1 MAIPGTTTI
10 QAYIAP
16 NDERSTGFT
25 HTEEWNRGGYRS
37 VATEQDLATLLTTKR
52 ASKGMLVNVLAT
64 NTIKRLEPKQG
75 FTYEDDNIAEN
86 WEFKTLSLGAD
97 VSALATKAE
106 LGDKLD
112 TTQFESEKATLL
124 YLIESEKANFA
135 TKDELAN
142 KVDKSDLTQID
153 LTQIKA
159 LLKAEIL
166 AELQQQAQQAPGA
179 ESGVS

>member
-97 VSALATKAE
+97 VSTLATKAE

-112 TTQFESEKATLL
+112 TTQFESEKAT
-124 YLIESEKANFA
+124 FA

-153 LTQIKA
+153 LTQIKE
-159 LLKAEIL
+159 LLKAEII
-166 AELQQQAQQAPGA
+166 AELQQQQAQQAPGA

>member
-1 MAIPGTTTI
+1 MAMPGTTTI

-16 NDERSTGFT
+16 NDERSTSFT

-97 VSALATKAE
+97 VSTLATKAE

-112 TTQFESEKATLL
+112 TTQFESEKAT
-124 YLIESEKANFA
+124 FA

-153 LTQIKA
+153 LTQIKE
-159 LLKAEIL
+159 LLKAEII
-166 AELQQQAQQAPGA
+166 AELQQQQAQQARGA

>member
-16 NDERSTGFT
+16 NDERSTSFT

-75 FTYEDDNIAEN
+75 FTYEDDNISEN

-97 VSALATKAE
+97 VSTLATKAE

-112 TTQFESEKATLL
+112 TTQF
-124 YLIESEKANFA
+124 ESEKANFA

-159 LLKAEIL
+159 LLKAEII
-166 AELQQQAQQAPGA
+166 AELQQQAQQTPGA

>member
-16 NDERSTGFT
+16 NDERSTSFT

-37 VATEQDLATLLTTKR
+37 VATEEELATLLTTKR

-97 VSALATKAE
+97 VSTLATKAE

-112 TTQFESEKATLL
+112 TTQFESEKA
-124 YLIESEKANFA
+124 NFA

-142 KVDKSDLTQID
+142 KLDKSDLTQID

-166 AELQQQAQQAPGA
+166 AELQQQAQQTPGA

>member
-16 NDERSTGFT
+16 NDERSTSFT

-97 VSALATKAE
+97 TSTLATKAE
-106 LGDKLD
+106 LDDKLD
-112 TTQFESEKATLL
+112 TTQFENEKET
-124 YLIESEKANFA
+124 FA

-142 KVDKSDLTQID
+142 KLDKSDLTRID

-159 LLKAEIL
+159 LLKAEII
-166 AELQQQAQQAPGA
+166 AELQQQAQQAQQAPGD

>member
-37 VATEQDLATLLTTKR
+37 VATEQELATLLTTKR

-75 FTYEDDNIAEN
+75 FTYEDDNISEN

-97 VSALATKAE
+97 VST
-106 LGDKLD
+106 
-112 TTQFESEKATLL
+112 
-124 YLIESEKANFA
+124 FA

-142 KVDKSDLTQID
+142 KLDKSDLTQID

-166 AELQQQAQQAPGA
+166 AELQQQQAQQAPGA

>member
-16 NDERSTGFT
+16 NDERSTSFT

-37 VATEQDLATLLTTKR
+37 VATEEELATLLTTKR

-97 VSALATKAE
+97 VSTLATKAE

-112 TTQFESEKATLL
+112 TTQFESEKET
-124 YLIESEKANFA
+124 FA

-142 KVDKSDLTQID
+142 KVDKSDLTRLD

-159 LLKAEIL
+159 LLKAEIIE
-166 AELQQQAQQAPGA
+166 ELQQQQQQQQQAQQAPGA

>member
-16 NDERSTGFT
+16 NDERSTSFT

-37 VATEQDLATLLTTKR
+37 VATEQDLAALLTTKR

-75 FTYEDDNIAEN
+75 FTYEDDNISEN

-97 VSALATKAE
+97 VST
-106 LGDKLD
+106 
-112 TTQFESEKATLL
+112 
-124 YLIESEKANFA
+124 FA

-142 KVDKSDLTQID
+142 KLDKSDLTQID

-159 LLKAEIL
+159 LLKAEII
-166 AELQQQAQQAPGA
+166 AELQQQAQQTPGA

>member
-16 NDERSTGFT
+16 NDERSTSFT

-97 VSALATKAE
+97 VSTLATKAE

-112 TTQFESEKATLL
+112 TTQFESEKAT
-124 YLIESEKANFA
+124 FA

-142 KVDKSDLTQID
+142 KLDKSDLTQID

-159 LLKAEIL
+159 LLKAEII
-166 AELQQQAQQAPGA
+166 AELQQQAQQTPGA

>member
-1 MAIPGTTTI
+1 MAIPGATTI

-16 NDERSTGFT
+16 NDERSTSFT

-97 VSALATKAE
+97 VSTLATKAE

-112 TTQFESEKATLL
+112 TTQFESEKAT
-124 YLIESEKANFA
+124 FA

>member
-16 NDERSTGFT
+16 NDERSTSFT

-37 VATEQDLATLLTTKR
+37 VATEEELATLLTTKR

-97 VSALATKAE
+97 VSTLATKAE

-112 TTQFESEKATLL
+112 TTQF
-124 YLIESEKANFA
+124 ESEKANFA

-166 AELQQQAQQAPGA
+166 AELQQQAQQTPGA

>member
-16 NDERSTGFT
+16 NSERSSGFT
-25 HTEEWNRGGYRS
+25 HSEEWNRGGYRS
-37 VATEQDLATLLTTKR
+37 VATEQGLATLLTTKR

-97 VSALATKAE
+97 VSTLATKAE

-112 TTQFESEKATLL
+112 TTQFESEKET
-124 YLIESEKANFA
+124 FA

-153 LTQIKA
+153 LTQIKE

>member
-16 NDERSTGFT
+16 NDERSTSFT

-97 VSALATKAE
+97 VSTLATKAE

-112 TTQFESEKATLL
+112 TTQF
-124 YLIESEKANFA
+124 ESEKANFA

>member
-16 NDERSTGFT
+16 NDERSSGFT

-37 VATEQDLATLLTTKR
+37 VATEEELATLLTTKR

-97 VSALATKAE
+97 VSTLATKAE

-112 TTQFESEKATLL
+112 TTQFESEKAT
-124 YLIESEKANFA
+124 FA

-166 AELQQQAQQAPGA
+166 AELQQQAPGD

>member
-16 NDERSTGFT
+16 NSDRSTGFT

-97 VSALATKAE
+97 VSTLATKAE

-112 TTQFESEKATLL
+112 TTQFESEKAT
-124 YLIESEKANFA
+124 FA

-142 KVDKSDLTQID
+142 KLDKSDLTQLD
-153 LTQIKA
+153 LTQIKE
-159 LLKAEIL
+159 LLKAEII
-166 AELQQQAQQAPGA
+166 AELQQQAQQAPGV

>member
-16 NDERSTGFT
+16 NDERSTSFT

-37 VATEQDLATLLTTKR
+37 VATEEELATLLTTKR

-97 VSALATKAE
+97 VSTLATKAE

-112 TTQFESEKATLL
+112 TTQFESEKA
-124 YLIESEKANFA
+124 NFA

-142 KVDKSDLTQID
+142 KLDKSDLTQID

-179 ESGVS
+179 

>member
-16 NDERSTGFT
+16 NDERSTSFT

-75 FTYEDDNIAEN
+75 FTYEDDNISEN

-97 VSALATKAE
+97 VSTLATKAE

-112 TTQFESEKATLL
+112 TTQFESEKAT
-124 YLIESEKANFA
+124 FA

-153 LTQIKA
+153 LTQITA
-159 LLKAEIL
+159 LLKSEII
-166 AELQQQAQQAPGA
+166 AELQQQAQQTPGA
-179 ESGVS
+179 ESGLS

>member
-16 NDERSTGFT
+16 NDERSTSFT

-37 VATEQDLATLLTTKR
+37 VATEEELATLLTTKR

-97 VSALATKAE
+97 VSTLATKAE

-112 TTQFESEKATLL
+112 TTQFESEKAT
-124 YLIESEKANFA
+124 FA

>member
-37 VATEQDLATLLTTKR
+37 VATEQDLAALLTTKR

-75 FTYEDDNIAEN
+75 FTYEDDNISEN

-97 VSALATKAE
+97 VSTLATKAE

-112 TTQFESEKATLL
+112 TTQFESEKAT
-124 YLIESEKANFA
+124 FA

>member
-16 NDERSTGFT
+16 NSDRSTGFT

-37 VATEQDLATLLTTKR
+37 VATEQDLATLLTTTR
-52 ASKGMLVNVLAT
+52 TSKGMLVNVLAT

-97 VSALATKAE
+97 VSTLATKAE

-112 TTQFESEKATLL
+112 TTQFESEKAT
-124 YLIESEKANFA
+124 FA

-159 LLKAEIL
+159 LLKAEII
-166 AELQQQAQQAPGA
+166 AELQQQQQQAQQAPGA

>member
-16 NDERSTGFT
+16 NDERSTSFT

-37 VATEQDLATLLTTKR
+37 VATEEELATLLTTKR

-112 TTQFESEKATLL
+112 TTQFESEKAT
-124 YLIESEKANFA
+124 FA

-179 ESGVS
+179 ENGVS

>member
-16 NDERSTGFT
+16 NDDRSTGFT

-37 VATEQDLATLLTTKR
+37 VATEQELATLLTTKR
-52 ASKGMLVNVLAT
+52 ASKGMPVNVLAT

-97 VSALATKAE
+97 VSTLATKAE

-112 TTQFESEKATLL
+112 TTQFESEKAT
-124 YLIESEKANFA
+124 FA

-153 LTQIKA
+153 LTQIKE
-159 LLKAEIL
+159 LLKAEII
-166 AELQQQAQQAPGA
+166 AELQQQQAQQAPGA

>member
-16 NDERSTGFT
+16 NDERSTSFT

-37 VATEQDLATLLTTKR
+37 VATEQELATLLTTKR

-75 FTYEDDNIAEN
+75 FTYEDDNLAEN

-97 VSALATKAE
+97 VSTLATKAE

-112 TTQFESEKATLL
+112 TTQFESEKET
-124 YLIESEKANFA
+124 FA

-142 KVDKSDLTQID
+142 KVDKSDLTKID

>member
-16 NDERSTGFT
+16 NDERSTSFT

-97 VSALATKAE
+97 VSTLATKAE

-112 TTQFESEKATLL
+112 TTQFESEKAT
-124 YLIESEKANFA
+124 FA

>member
-16 NDERSTGFT
+16 NDERSTSFT

-37 VATEQDLATLLTTKR
+37 VATEQDLAALLTTKR

-75 FTYEDDNIAEN
+75 FTYEDDNISEN

-97 VSALATKAE
+97 VSTLATKAE

-112 TTQFESEKATLL
+112 TTQFESEKAT
-124 YLIESEKANFA
+124 FA

>member
-97 VSALATKAE
+97 VSTLATKAE

-112 TTQFESEKATLL
+112 TTQFESEKAT
-124 YLIESEKANFA
+124 FA

-142 KVDKSDLTQID
+142 KLDKSDLTQID

-159 LLKAEIL
+159 LLKAEII
-166 AELQQQAQQAPGA
+166 AELQQQQAQQAPGA

>member
-16 NDERSTGFT
+16 NDERSTSFT
-25 HTEEWNRGGYRS
+25 HTEEQNRGGYRS

-97 VSALATKAE
+97 VSTLATKAE

-112 TTQFESEKATLL
+112 TTQFESEKAT
-124 YLIESEKANFA
+124 FA

-166 AELQQQAQQAPGA
+166 AELQQQVQQAPGA

>member
-16 NDERSTGFT
+16 NDERSTSFT

-37 VATEQDLATLLTTKR
+37 VATEEELATLLTTKR

-97 VSALATKAE
+97 VSTLATKAE

-112 TTQFESEKATLL
+112 TTQFESEKAT
-124 YLIESEKANFA
+124 FA

-179 ESGVS
+179 

>member
-16 NDERSTGFT
+16 NDERSTSFT

-75 FTYEDDNIAEN
+75 FTYEDDNISEN

-97 VSALATKAE
+97 VST
-106 LGDKLD
+106 
-112 TTQFESEKATLL
+112 
-124 YLIESEKANFA
+124 FA

-142 KVDKSDLTQID
+142 KLDKSDLTQID

-159 LLKAEIL
+159 LLKAEII
-166 AELQQQAQQAPGA
+166 AELQQQAQQTPGA

>member
-16 NDERSTGFT
+16 NDERSTSFT

-112 TTQFESEKATLL
+112 TTQFESEKAT
-124 YLIESEKANFA
+124 FA

-142 KVDKSDLTQID
+142 KLDKSDLTQID
-153 LTQIKA
+153 LTQIKT
-159 LLKAEIL
+159 LLKAEII
-166 AELQQQAQQAPGA
+166 AELQQQAQQTPGA

>member
-16 NDERSTGFT
+16 NDERSTSFT

-97 VSALATKAE
+97 VSTLATKAE

-112 TTQFESEKATLL
+112 TTQFESEKAT
-124 YLIESEKANFA
+124 FA
-135 TKDELAN
+135 TKEELAN
-142 KVDKSDLTQID
+142 KLDKSDLTQID

-159 LLKAEIL
+159 LLKAEII
-166 AELQQQAQQAPGA
+166 AELQQQAQQTPGA

>member
-16 NDERSTGFT
+16 NDERSTSFT

-97 VSALATKAE
+97 VSTLATKAE

-112 TTQFESEKATLL
+112 TTQFESEKAT
-124 YLIESEKANFA
+124 FA

-153 LTQIKA
+153 LTQIKE
-159 LLKAEIL
+159 LLKAEII
-166 AELQQQAQQAPGA
+166 AELQQQQAQQAPGA

>member
-97 VSALATKAE
+97 VSTLATKAE

-112 TTQFESEKATLL
+112 TTQFESEKAT
-124 YLIESEKANFA
+124 FA

-142 KVDKSDLTQID
+142 KLDKSDLTQID
-153 LTQIKA
+153 LTQIKE
-159 LLKAEIL
+159 LLKAEII
-166 AELQQQAQQAPGA
+166 AELQQQQAQQAPGA

>member
-16 NDERSTGFT
+16 NNERSSGFT
-25 HTEEWNRGGYRS
+25 HSEEGNRGGYRS
-37 VATEQDLATLLTTKR
+37 VATEEELATLLTTKR

-97 VSALATKAE
+97 VSTLATKAE

-112 TTQFESEKATLL
+112 TTQF
-124 YLIESEKANFA
+124 ESEKANFA

-166 AELQQQAQQAPGA
+166 AELQQQAQQTPGA

>member
-97 VSALATKAE
+97 VSTLATKAE

-112 TTQFESEKATLL
+112 TTQFESEKAT
-124 YLIESEKANFA
+124 FA

-142 KVDKSDLTQID
+142 KVDKSDLTQIE

-159 LLKAEIL
+159 LLKAEII
-166 AELQQQAQQAPGA
+166 AELQQQAQQTPGA

>member
-16 NDERSTGFT
+16 NDERSTSFT
-25 HTEEWNRGGYRS
+25 HTEEWNIGGYRS

-64 NTIKRLEPKQG
+64 NTVKRLEPKQG

-97 VSALATKAE
+97 VSTLATKAE

-112 TTQFESEKATLL
+112 TTQFESEKAT
-124 YLIESEKANFA
+124 FA

-159 LLKAEIL
+159 LLKAEII
-166 AELQQQAQQAPGA
+166 AELQQQAQQTPGA

>member
-97 VSALATKAE
+97 VSTLATKAE

-112 TTQFESEKATLL
+112 TTQFESEKAT
-124 YLIESEKANFA
+124 FA

-142 KVDKSDLTQID
+142 KVYKSDLTQID

-159 LLKAEIL
+159 LLKAEII
-166 AELQQQAQQAPGA
+166 AELQQQQAQQAPGA

>member
-97 VSALATKAE
+97 VSTLATKAE

-112 TTQFESEKATLL
+112 TTQFESEKAT
-124 YLIESEKANFA
+124 FA
-135 TKDELAN
+135 TKTEIAN
-142 KVDKSDLTQID
+142 KLDRSELGELDLTQ
-153 LTQIKA
+153 LKA
-159 LLKAEIL
+159 QLKAEIL
-166 AELQQQAQQAPGA
+166 AELQPQQSTG
-179 ESGVS
+179 ESNGTNEAN

>member
-16 NDERSTGFT
+16 NDERSTSFT

-37 VATEQDLATLLTTKR
+37 VATEEELATLLTTKR

-97 VSALATKAE
+97 VSTLATKAE

-112 TTQFESEKATLL
+112 TTQF
-124 YLIESEKANFA
+124 ESEKANFA

-179 ESGVS
+179 